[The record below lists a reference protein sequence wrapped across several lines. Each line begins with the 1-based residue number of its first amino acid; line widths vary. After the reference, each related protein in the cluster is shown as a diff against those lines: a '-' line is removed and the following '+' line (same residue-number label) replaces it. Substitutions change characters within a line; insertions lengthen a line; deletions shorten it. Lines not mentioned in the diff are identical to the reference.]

1 MAALVRLAILAAQDK
16 ASRRVLLESL
26 RLLQAHHRDV
36 SVRQDLEGAAPD
48 VVIAVGDNRF
58 LLDALHDAP
67 PGAAVLTV
75 GQGFLAE
82 VAPEGLVA
90 ALPKVIAGKVTI
102 EERLRLEVTLDGR
115 HLPPSL
121 NEVALTSSR
130 GAGFLRYSLEID
142 GERVWRDAGD
152 GVVVSTPTGSTGYGL
167 SAGGP
172 VVMENAQT
180 LVVVPICSAT
190 GQRPLVLP
198 REAHVAVTDVESRLG
213 RVLVL
218 DGRRRYRVRESGFS
232 VEASEHP
239 ARFVRLGR
247 TRYLQVFGKLHTRRA
262 GAELP
267 MDAAPSAKFIFRLLA
282 DQGTLSE
289 KQLIAESGL
298 PERTVRS
305 ALTYL
310 VREGLAR
317 RAPSLRD
324 AREAVFALK
333 R

>member
-1 MAALVRLAILAAQDK
+1 MRIGVVAAQDK
-16 ASRRVLLESL
+16 ASKRMAQETLKQLHDRHREV
-26 RLLQAHHRDV
+26 QA
-36 SVRQDLEGAAPD
+36 RQDFDAPAPD
-48 VVIAVGDNRF
+48 VLVAIGDNRF
-58 LLDALHDAP
+58 LLDTLRDVP
-67 PGAAVLTV
+67 PQTAVLTV

-82 VAPEGLVA
+82 VPPEGLAA
-90 ALPKVIAGKVTI
+90 ALPKLAAGKHAV
-102 EERLRLEVTLDGR
+102 EERLRLEVTVDGR
-115 HLPPSL
+115 SLPPAL
-121 NEVALTSSR
+121 NEAALTSSR
-130 GAGFLRYSLEID
+130 GAGFLRYSLEVD

-180 LVVVPICSAT
+180 IVVVPICSAT

-198 REAHVAVTDVESRLG
+198 RESEITISDVESRLG
-213 RVLVL
+213 RVIVL
-218 DGRRRYRVRESGFS
+218 DGRKRYRVREAGFA
-232 VEASEHP
+232 VRAAEHP

-247 TRYLQVFGKLHTRRA
+247 ARYLQVFGKLHSKRS

-282 DQGTLSE
+282 DQGALSE

-305 ALTYL
+305 ALAYL
-310 VREGLAR
+310 VRAGIVR

>member
-1 MAALVRLAILAAQDK
+1 MRLTILAAQDK
-16 ASRRVLLESL
+16 ASRRVLVETL
-26 RLLQAHHRDV
+26 RFLQAQHKEV
-36 SVRQDLEGAAPD
+36 SVRQDLEGAPAD
-48 VVIAVGDNRF
+48 IVVVVGDNRF
-58 LLDALHDAP
+58 LLDSLQDVP
-67 PGAAVLTV
+67 PGPAVLTV

-82 VAPEGLVA
+82 VAPEALA
-90 ALPKVIAGKVTI
+90 SALPKVLGGKVTV
-102 EERLRLEVTLDGR
+102 EERLRLQVKLEGR
-115 HLPPSL
+115 NLPPAL

-198 REAHVAVTDVESRLG
+198 REAHITIADVESRLG

-218 DGRRRYRVRESGFS
+218 DGRRRYRVRDAGFS
-232 VEASEHP
+232 VEASKHP
-239 ARFVRLGR
+239 ARFVRMGR

-267 MDAAPSAKFIFRLLA
+267 VEAAPSAKFIFRLLA

-305 ALTYL
+305 ALAYL
-310 VREGLAR
+310 VRGGLAR